1 VILPLEPYDESCVY
15 VRDPRATAITTA
27 GRCLFTAPG
36 KDAHVLDGVDGE
48 QASLLWAA
56 LASPVS
62 GGELKRALA
71 THAGRASP
79 LLGKLLELGFA
90 RRGTEGEPGSQG
102 TPAQTHAVR
111 KPCRHLVLGVSGAVQ
126 SAFAADYVW
135 RLAAEVAEEID
146 VILTRSARRF
156 VRSRALTALG
166 ARVWSDPFDSRGDV
180 TVPHMH
186 LAKRAELVL
195 VLPATARTL
204 FRLAHGACDD
214 LLSLVVCATEA
225 PVVVV
230 PSMNPV
236 MWRNPAVQR
245 NVDLMR
251 RDGRFIVEP
260 GRGCE
265 VADGNALTA
274 DAGAAAL
281 GPFGAGLPSSLEAV
295 LRLAG
300 RKPG

>member
-1 VILPLEPYDESCVY
+1 M
-15 VRDPRATAITTA
+15 R
-27 GRCLFTAPG
+27 
-36 KDAHVLDGVDGE
+36 
-48 QASLLWAA
+48 
-56 LASPVS
+56 
-62 GGELKRALA
+62 
-71 THAGRASP
+71 
-79 LLGKLLELGFA
+79 KL
-90 RRGTEGEPGSQG
+90 
-102 TPAQTHAVR
+102 
-111 KPCRHLVLGVSGAVQ
+111 CRNLVLGVSGAVQ

-156 VRSRALTALG
+156 VQSRALTALG
-166 ARVWSDPFDSRGDV
+166 ARVWSDPLDSRSDV

-195 VLPATARTL
+195 ILPATARTL
-204 FRLAHGACDD
+204 FRLAQGACDD
-214 LLSLVVCATEA
+214 LLSLVVCATAA

-245 NVDLMR
+245 NVDLLR

-281 GPFGAGLPSSLEAV
+281 GPFGAGLPLSVEAV
-295 LRLAG
+295 LQFAG